1 MIIVQTKQVIIM
13 TLFKHT
19 KIEEAE
25 DFAHGRLLNAFE
37 TSHKRHLVDSNDE
50 DLVSADDGAGLS
62 AVCHSARLCW
72 ARFLSREL
80 ACRFHYDVKTGAI
93 NGKVYFFTLVDVGCR
108 RSVDEFEMDL
118 KPIIRKLRSGIRDRS
133 FIGVI
138 EPGLYS
144 HVSAADGMAPGECIS
159 WHLHVLLWGIS
170 RKRAKRLAAELN
182 GSGKYVPL
190 SPRQDGV
197 SQRIVREG
205 ELSKAL
211 GYILK
216 PPKCAYRLG
225 LRSESIGST
234 EPSFIQYRT
243 ELAPQIR
250 TVA

>member
-144 HVSAADGMAPGECIS
+144 HVSAADGMAPGEC
-159 WHLHVLLWGIS
+159 
-170 RKRAKRLAAELN
+170 
-182 GSGKYVPL
+182 P
-190 SPRQDGV
+190 
-197 SQRIVREG
+197 
-205 ELSKAL
+205 AL
-211 GYILK
+211 GDIAK
-216 PPKCAYRLG
+216 AGETTGGGIERLG
-225 LRSESIGST
+225 KVRAA
-234 EPSFIQYRT
+234 
-243 ELAPQIR
+243 LAPARWCVSADRPRRR
-250 TVA
+250 TL